1 MLTKKAFYL
10 KAILM
15 KKLRNFMSKMSNK
28 AFKAS
33 GSDTLVLS
41 IHSTAARLRR
51 VGFFH
56 YKENEML

>member
-1 MLTKKAFYL
+1 VTMLSIT
-10 KAILM
+10 
-15 KKLRNFMSKMSNK
+15 SPNK
-28 AFKAS
+28 AFKRS

-41 IHSTAARLRR
+41 INATAARLRR